1 MPNHRTRPVFHDPK
15 NLRWRWVRGAL
26 LALGALFSL
35 AFGVATVS
43 ILVSPILPGLGLKSP
58 RLLPGP
64 GHILPP
70 PRKPWVMD
78 ERERAFQ
85 RAKVQLAASERKEA
99 ALHTQAPPVPNRSSV
114 PEISAFY
121 VNWDDTSFTSL
132 KANLKALDKL
142 TAEWLHLA
150 DAKGTVVVDE
160 EDKVDLALAAIR
172 PTRPRMPVIA
182 LINNFR
188 GVEAGWDAQG
198 LARMLADPAAR
209 GRAIGSILAFLRAKR
224 LQGVNV
230 DFESVPDG
238 SLGDLVTFM
247 GELHDQCHPLGLE
260 VSQSVPADDTTWPYA
275 RLARV
280 VDRLVLMA
288 YDEHDSSS
296 EAGPVASQA
305 WFADNVRARA
315 AEVGPEKLVV
325 ALGNYGYDWKEKGTW
340 GNEISFQE
348 AILTAQESEG
358 IIALDPNALNP
369 TYDYYDEND
378 ALHHVW
384 FLDAVTT
391 FNQMS
396 DCASVAPH
404 GFALWR
410 LGSEDPSVWSVFGRR
425 KVVSHAEALSLQ
437 TLRYGYDLDY
447 EGKGEVLKVAATPR
461 EGRRELR
468 FDGDGD
474 LIHEERLVSYPSP
487 FVIERWGGTDPK
499 KIALTFDDGPDPDY
513 TPRILDVLKAK
524 GAPGTFF
531 VVGLN
536 ADRHSGLLERIVNEG
551 SEIGNHTFSHPNIAA
566 ISQRQL
572 ELELNA
578 TQRLFESRLGRGS
591 VLFRP
596 PYAEDVEPATPDEV
610 RPLVLTSALGY
621 YTIGMLIDPGDWTQ
635 PGVSTIVRNVL
646 DGASRGVGNVV
657 LLHDGGG
664 DREET
669 VQALPLL
676 IDALRARG
684 FKLVSV
690 SDLMGLPRDQ
700 VMPPALP
707 GNRVFRSVDEVVFF
721 LLGGGTSLL
730 YALFLAG
737 IVLGCARLLFIG
749 LLAVVQRWMDRN
761 RAFRSDFSPKVS
773 VVVPSFNEEK
783 VVCRTVEALLA
794 SDYPDFEV
802 IAVDDGSK
810 DATYAM
816 LREAFSSDTRV
827 RLFTKVNEGKAKALN
842 FGIDHAE
849 GHIVVA
855 LDADTVF
862 RPDTL
867 SMLVRRF
874 CDPDVG
880 AVAGNAKVG
889 NRINL
894 HTCYQALE
902 YITSQNMD
910 RRAMDA
916 LNCITV
922 VPGAV
927 GAWRKSLVLEAGGFT
942 SETLAEDADLTLSIL
957 EMGYKVAYEDR
968 AVAYTEAP
976 DTVRDFL
983 KQRFRWMYGTL
994 QAAWKH
1000 RKVMFRPRYGA
1011 LGLFALPNVFL
1022 FQVLFPLISP
1032 VLDLFVAGS
1041 LAVAFFQERFH
1052 PNDDAGQAFLH
1063 VLFYY
1068 AIFLA
1073 VDAGASILAFSL
1085 ERDEE
1090 WRLLLWLPLQRFLY
1104 RQLMYFVA
1112 VKSVVV
1118 AVKGRT
1124 VGWGKLERKATV
1136 SG

>member
-1 MPNHRTRPVFHDPK
+1 MAETQTKSVFHDPK
-15 NLRWRWVRGAL
+15 NLRWRWVRSIAL
-26 LALGALFSL
+26 AAGGGIST
-35 AFGVATVS
+35 AFAVAAVS

-64 GHILPP
+64 GHLLPP
-70 PRKPWVMD
+70 PRKSWMMD

-85 RAKVQLAASERKEA
+85 RAKIRLATSERREAASRA
-99 ALHTQAPPVPNRSSV
+99 PVPAAPKRFGV

-132 KANLKALDKL
+132 KVNLKALDKL

-150 DAKGTVVVDE
+150 GGDGAVVVDE

-198 LARMLADPAAR
+198 LDHMLAEPGAR
-209 GRAIGSILAFLRAKR
+209 ARAIGSILGFIRAKG
-224 LQGVNV
+224 LQGINV
-230 DFESVPDG
+230 DFENVPEG
-238 SLGDLVTFM
+238 SMGRLVTFM
-247 GELHDQCHPLGLE
+247 GELHAACHPLGLE
-260 VSQSVPADDTTWPYA
+260 VSQCVPADDTSWPYA

-280 VDRLVLMA
+280 VDYLVLMA
-288 YDEHDSSS
+288 YDEHESSS
-296 EAGPVASQA
+296 EAGPVASQV
-305 WFADNVRARA
+305 WFSRNVRARA

-325 ALGNYGYDWKEKGTW
+325 ALGNYGYDWKDKSALGT
-340 GNEISFQE
+340 EISFQE
-348 AILTAQESEG
+348 AIRTAQDSEG
-358 IIALDPNALNP
+358 TITLDPNALNP

-378 ALHHVW
+378 ALRHVW

-391 FNQMS
+391 FNQMTE
-396 DCASVAPH
+396 CTAVMPR

-425 KVVSHAEALSLQ
+425 KVIGHAEALSLE
-437 TLRYGYDLDY
+437 TLHYGYDLDY

-461 EGRRELR
+461 EGKRELR
-468 FDGDGD
+468 FDNGG
-474 LIHEERLVSYPSP
+474 LISGERLVSYPSP
-487 FVIERWGGTDPK
+487 YVIERWGGTNAK
-499 KIALTFDDGPDPDY
+499 EIALTFDDGPDPDF
-513 TPRILDVLKAK
+513 TPRMLDVLKAK

-536 ADRHSGLLERIVNEG
+536 ADRHSGLLKRIVDEG
-551 SEIGNHTFSHPNIAA
+551 SEIGNHTFTHPNIAA

-578 TQRLFESRLGRGS
+578 TQRLLESRLGRS
-591 VLFRP
+591 SLLFRP

-610 RPLVLTSALGY
+610 RPLVFTSTLGY
-621 YTIGMLIDPGDWTQ
+621 YTIGMLIDPSDWTR
-635 PGVSTIVRNVL
+635 PGVSTIVRNVVE
-646 DGASRGVGNVV
+646 GASRGEGNVV

-676 IDALRARG
+676 IDALRAKG
-684 FKLVSV
+684 FKLVAV
-690 SDLMGLPRDQ
+690 SDLMGLPRDK
-700 VMPPALP
+700 VMPPALQ
-707 GNRVFRSVDEVVFF
+707 GDRVFRGVDDVVFF
-721 LLGGGTSLL
+721 LLGGGTTLL

-737 IVLGCARLLFIG
+737 IVLGCARLCFIG
-749 LLAVVQRWMDRN
+749 LLAVIQRWQDHGRT
-761 RAFRSDFSPKVS
+761 FPGDYQPKVS
-773 VVVPSFNEEK
+773 VVVPAFNEEK
-783 VVCRTVEALLA
+783 VVCRTVRALLA
-794 SDYPDFEV
+794 SDYRDFEV

-810 DATYAM
+810 DATYAK
-816 LREAFSSDTRV
+816 LQEAFAEDPRV
-827 RLFTKVNEGKAKALN
+827 RLFTKTNEGKAKALN
-842 FGIDHAE
+842 FGIGHAE
-849 GHIVVA
+849 GQIIVA

-862 RPDTL
+862 RPDAL

-874 CDPDVG
+874 SDPEVG

-910 RRAMDA
+910 RRAMDV

-922 VPGAV
+922 VPGSV
-927 GAWRKSLVLEAGGFT
+927 GAWRKSLVLEADGFT
-942 SETLAEDADLTLSIL
+942 STTLAEDADLTLSIL
-957 EMGYKVAYEDR
+957 EMGYQVAYEDH

-1032 VLDLFVAGS
+1032 VLDLFVVGS
-1041 LAVAFFQERFH
+1041 LALAVLQERFH
-1052 PNDDAGQAFLH
+1052 PNSDASHAFLH

-1073 VDAGASILAFSL
+1073 VDAAASVLAFLL

-1090 WRLLLWLPLQRFLY
+1090 WRLLLWLPLQRFIY

-1118 AVKGRT
+1118 AVKGRA